1 VCQLAEAIHPKVTES
16 RSLRNTDPRLAG
28 RGHIRTPAAVTVAG
42 ACPSGQPIVF
52 FIAIEKIC
60 PVSTIDLIGTTTASN
75 DIITILTK
83 GPIIVRA
90 TLDGVVARATAQY
103 IITAKTSD
111 CVYPT

>member
-1 VCQLAEAIHPKVTES
+1 VCQLAEAIHPKVTGPS
-16 RSLRNTDPRLAG
+16 SLRNTDPRLAG

-83 GPIIVRA
+83 GPITVRA
-90 TLDGVVARATAQY
+90 TLDGVVARVAAQY